1 MKISILSF
9 QQHRNSGLEAAE
21 GEYVK
26 RLSRH
31 AQVELRTAKLR
42 GGDGAIPD
50 DLLKAQR
57 IVGLFV
63 EGETFASEKMA
74 RLLQDWMNK
83 GCSHL
88 VLVTGG
94 AEGMPATA
102 AAQIAEKWSLSRL
115 TFSHQ
120 LVRLILLEALY
131 RSYDLLHGGRYH
143 K

>member
-1 MKISILSF
+1 MKISVLSF
-9 QQHRNSGLEAAE
+9 QQHRNAGLESAE

-31 AQVELRTAKLR
+31 ARVELRSARLR
-42 GGDGAIPD
+42 HGDGAIPD
-50 DLLKAQR
+50 DLLKER
-57 IVGLFV
+57 IVGLFS
-63 EGETFASEKMA
+63 EGEVFESEEMA
-74 RLLQDWMNK
+74 QRLQDWMNR

-88 VLVTGG
+88 VLVIGG

-102 AAQIAEKWSLSRL
+102 AGQVGERWSLSRL

-131 RSYDLLHGGRYH
+131 RSFDLLHGGRYH